1 VHLALVDQADQAVVE
16 VLVVQVAQEL
26 LVKEM
31 QESQM
36 VLLHMAQEVAAERVL
51 LE

>member
-1 VHLALVDQADQAVVE
+1 
-16 VLVVQVAQEL
+16 VQVAQEL

-36 VLLHMAQEVAAERVL
+36 VLLHMAQEVEAERVL